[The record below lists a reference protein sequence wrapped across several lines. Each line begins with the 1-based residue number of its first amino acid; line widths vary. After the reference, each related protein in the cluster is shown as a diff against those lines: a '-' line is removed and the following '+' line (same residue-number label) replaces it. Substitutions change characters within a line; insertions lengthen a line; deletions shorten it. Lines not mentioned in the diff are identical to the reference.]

1 MKFFEVKEIQQLYAD
16 SYLTNENGEL
26 LFLSIWGRDTP
37 VQEMLGRLSVSDQS
51 SKLSSL
57 TLVSSDKT
65 KKISIPNTKILDKHQ
80 CRLVS
85 DIYQNLTQVW
95 IYDRR
100 VIEPDIQERKLTRLF
115 APWQDEPDP
124 WPLIKAVSSI
134 PLLDEWRDDLVRI
147 FFERKFCSYIPES
160 CGCGMRALEID
171 LQSKEVEETV
181 AEMLVSKQLITP
193 AA

>member
-1 MKFFEVKEIQQLYAD
+1 MEFFEIDEIQQLYAD
-16 SYLTNENGEL
+16 SYLTNEKDEI

-37 VQEMLGRLSVSDQS
+37 IQELLGRLSVSDES
-51 SKLSSL
+51 SKLNSL
-57 TLVSSDKT
+57 TLTSQDQSQ
-65 KKISIPNTKILDKHQ
+65 KIRIPDRRILEKHQ

-100 VIEPDIQERKLTRLF
+100 VIEPDIQNRKLTKLF

-124 WPLIKAVSSI
+124 WPLIKAVSAI
-134 PLLDEWRDDLVRI
+134 PLIEEWRDDLVRT
-147 FFERKFCSYIPES
+147 FFEKKFCSYIPES
-160 CGCGMRALEID
+160 CGCGMRALTID
-171 LQSKEVEETV
+171 LQSEEVQNTV
-181 AEMLVSKQLITP
+181 TEMIMSKQLMTS

>member
-1 MKFFEVKEIQQLYAD
+1 MKFFQIDEIQQLNAD
-16 SYLTNENGEL
+16 SYLTNEKGEL
-26 LFLSIWGRDTP
+26 LFLSVWGRDTP
-37 VQEMLGRLSVSDQS
+37 IQELLGRLSVSDQS

-57 TLVSSDKT
+57 TLVSSDQT
-65 KKISIPNTKILDKHQ
+65 QKISIPNTKILDKHQ

-100 VIEPDIQERKLTRLF
+100 VIEPDIQNRKLTKLF

-124 WPLIKAVSSI
+124 WPLIKAVSST
-134 PLLDEWRDDLVRI
+134 PLLDEWRDDIVRV
-147 FFERKFCSYIPES
+147 FFERKFCAYIPEA
-160 CGCGMRALEID
+160 CGCGMKALTID
-171 LQSKEVEETV
+171 LQSKEVALTV
-181 AEMLVSKQLITP
+181 AEMVSSKQLSIP